1 MRFRVKSVNINKNS
15 LKKNLNREIGK
26 SVGVRNKA
34 FQVFDLENPIQK
46 ADIEAKDLDDAWKIW
61 FEKYMLGNTNKM
73 KELNIL
79 EIVQLKHD

>member
-1 MRFRVKSVNINKNS
+1 MIKYTFKW
-15 LKKNLNREIGK
+15 
-26 SVGVRNKA
+26 RNKA

-46 ADIEAKDLDDAWKIW
+46 ADIQAKDLDDAWKIW